1 MESTA
6 VRPSPVVDLAELRL
20 AGGVMLA
27 AAAVLPLL
35 PGDAGLPCPLR
46 ALTGIPC
53 PLCGMTTSVT
63 AATHLRLGE
72 AVAANPA
79 GVLAVAVAVAL
90 LLWRK
95 RGLVVLP
102 RWILPA
108 ALASMWVYQLLRFS
122 II

>member
-6 VRPSPVVDLAELRL
+6 VRTSSAVDLGELRI

-79 GVLAVAVAVAL
+79 GLLAVAVAAAL
-90 LLWRK
+90 LVLRP
-95 RGLVVLP
+95 RGVLTVPAWLVP
-102 RWILPA
+102 T
-108 ALASMWVYQLLRFS
+108 ALVSMWVFQLVRFS
-122 II
+122 IV